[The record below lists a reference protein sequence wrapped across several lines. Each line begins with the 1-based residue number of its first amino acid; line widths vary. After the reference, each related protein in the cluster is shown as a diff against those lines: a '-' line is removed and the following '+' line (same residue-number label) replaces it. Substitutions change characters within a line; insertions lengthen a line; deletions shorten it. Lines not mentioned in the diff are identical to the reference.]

1 MTHKE
6 IEDGVKRLEQENE
19 EFILSG
25 IFTLNKKI
33 NENNLKIQQYQLVC
47 DHEYVNGKCR
57 YCGKEE

>member
-6 IEDGVKRLEQENE
+6 IEDGVKKLEQENE
-19 EFILSG
+19 QFILSG

-33 NENNLKIQQYQLVC
+33 NENNRKIQQYQLIC
-47 DHEYVNGKCR
+47 DHEFENGKCK

>member
-6 IEDGVKRLEQENE
+6 IEDGVKKLEQENE
-19 EFILSG
+19 QFILSG

-33 NENNLKIQQYQLVC
+33 NENNRKIQQYQLIC
-47 DHEYVNGKCR
+47 DHKFENGKCK